1 MAGSEDP
8 KPRSRKRPADDDP
21 AWEIEFFRGIVENS
35 PNHVDALINLGNL
48 YTKRGDY
55 AKGLE
60 VDRRLVQLRPD
71 DAIVHYNLACSM
83 SLMGEIE
90 GAFAE
95 LKLAVDLGY
104 NDLDYILSDGDLDN
118 IRKDPRFSEFIDR
131 IAEEK
136 TMNDER

>member
-1 MAGSEDP
+1 MAGSEDSKP
-8 KPRSRKRPADDDP
+8 KPRKHLADDP

-60 VDRRLVQLRPD
+60 VDRRLVELRPD

-83 SLMGEIE
+83 SLLGDTE

-95 LKLAVDLGY
+95 LKAAIDLGY
-104 NDLDYILSDGDLDN
+104 NDLDYILSDGDLES

-131 IAEEK
+131 ISGQ
-136 TMNDER
+136 RQR

>member
-1 MAGSEDP
+1 MAGSEDSKP
-8 KPRSRKRPADDDP
+8 KPRKHLADDP
-21 AWEIEFFRGIVENS
+21 AWEIEFFRGIVENA

-48 YTKRGDY
+48 YTKHGDY

-60 VDRRLVQLRPD
+60 VDRRLVELRPD

-83 SLMGEIE
+83 SLVGDTE

-95 LKLAVDLGY
+95 LKAAIDLGY
-104 NDLDYILSDGDLDN
+104 NDLDYILSDGDLDS

-131 IAEEK
+131 ISK
-136 TMNDER
+136 